1 MTPHGSTSPDI
12 LHLDMDCF
20 FASVEVLEDPSLK
33 GRPVIVGGSANRGV
47 VAAAS
52 YEARSFGVHSAMPI
66 REAQRL
72 CPTGV
77 YLPPRH
83 GYYGEVSEQLME
95 LCRQVTPLVEPVSL
109 DEAFLDVGGAHSL
122 LGDSETIAKELRATV
137 AARLSLNCSIGVART
152 KLVAKLASRAAK
164 PTAGPPGSPPVPGRA
179 VVVIESGDE
188 RGFLDSHRVRAIPGI
203 GPQTAASLAR
213 IGIDRVSE
221 LAEVPLERLVR
232 RFGRS
237 RGNALH
243 EAALGIDPRRV
254 EADRETR
261 SISQEETFASDLRE
275 GDALR
280 TTIRR
285 QADAIARRSRQSA
298 LVGRTVTLKVRYGD
312 FTTLTRSK
320 SERSALTSGAS
331 IARLAVALFEALDVQ
346 IGIRL
351 IGVGLSSLES
361 AQETP
366 RQLEL
371 FSSDV
376 DETNENDERR
386 ADVDLATD
394 EIRRRFGDR
403 AISIGDRRRAMGR
416 DAPKTRERSIEVKR

>member
-1 MTPHGSTSPDI
+1 MTSETGTSPDI

-33 GRPVIVGGSANRGV
+33 GRPVIVGGGANRGV

-83 GYYGEVSEQLME
+83 GYYGQVSEQLME
-95 LCRQVTPLVEPVSL
+95 LCREVTPLVEPVSL
-109 DEAFLDVGGAHSL
+109 DEAFLDVGGAHRL
-122 LGDSETIAKELRATV
+122 LGDSEAIAKELRATV
-137 AARLSLNCSIGVART
+137 ASRLSLDCSIGVART

-164 PTAGPPGSPPVPGRA
+164 PTAGPPGAAPVPGRA
-179 VVVIESGDE
+179 VVVIAPGDE
-188 RGFLDSHRVRAIPGI
+188 REFLDRHLVRAIPGI

-221 LAEVPLERLVR
+221 LAEVPLEQLVR

-243 EAALGIDPRRV
+243 DAALGVDARRV
-254 EADRETR
+254 VADRETR
-261 SISQEETFASDLRE
+261 SISQEETFASDLDER
-275 GDALR
+275 DALR
-280 TTIRR
+280 ATIRQ
-285 QADAIARRSRQSA
+285 QADAVARRSRQSA

-331 IARLAVALFEALDVQ
+331 IARLAVALFDALEVQ

-351 IGVGLSSLES
+351 IGVGLSSLEP
-361 AQETP
+361 AQETA

-371 FSSDV
+371 FSSDG
-376 DETNENDERR
+376 DETSESDERR

-403 AISIGDRRRAMGR
+403 AISVGDRHRGAVPGEARA
-416 DAPKTRERSIEVKR
+416 REHSIEAQR